1 MNTKHAL
8 LINYTANSYH
18 WGCYGT
24 SVEIFRT
31 LTEKGYLV
39 ETVGVADV
47 AELNLY
53 NFNHEGI
60 EDGKLLIKILRKN
73 ERLFRLVMATD
84 LIFVN
89 GEGSIHGFGKAPLN
103 LLYLIFI
110 LKNYLNKKVHL
121 INTAIF
127 PNSIPD
133 AASDQNS
140 AKLVDSLYQT
150 TLQGLDLIVPR
161 DHKSALNL
169 QGLNLSFVQGFDC
182 LPRFIARQNMVNSA
196 SRNHGY
202 LISGGIALSKNQI
215 KILAELLKPKIDSS
229 KPFYFLSGAK
239 SLPVDSDK
247 TQFEQLREHLP
258 HIEWLYA
265 NSMEEW
271 LVYIARAES
280 LISGRFHH
288 TLAAATLGTPF
299 LALSSNTPKIQAALE
314 MLDLGDSL
322 IELGTEASID
332 HADHAISTLLDH
344 PSVVRFEK
352 IQEVIELAA
361 NNFIAL

>member
-39 ETVGVADV
+39 ETVGVADI

-60 EDGKLLIKILRKN
+60 EDGKLFIKILQKN

-84 LIFVN
+84 LIIVN

-121 INTAIF
+121 INSAIF

-133 AASDQNS
+133 AALDQNS

-150 TLQGLDLIVPR
+150 TLKGLDLIVPR
-161 DHKSALNL
+161 DQKSALNL

-182 LPRFIARQNMVNSA
+182 LPRFIARQNLVNSA

-202 LISGGIALSKNQI
+202 LISGGIALSKKQI
-215 KILAELLKPKIDSS
+215 KILAELLKPKIDLS
-229 KPFYFLSGAK
+229 KPIYFLSGAK

-258 HIEWLYA
+258 QIEWLYA
-265 NSMEEW
+265 NSMQEW
-271 LVYIARAES
+271 LVYIARAEC

-288 TLAAATLGTPF
+288 TMAAATLGTPF

-314 MLDLGDSL
+314 MLDLSDSL
-322 IELGTEASID
+322 IELGAETGDD
-332 HADHAISTLLDH
+332 HADYAISTLLHH
-344 PSVVRFEK
+344 PSVVRIEK

-361 NNFIAL
+361 NNFNAI